1 MNITLDA
8 SALDQRHFS
17 RAQLDAFFDAILI
30 NDEVDAETP
39 LPEAVA
45 FDFEPILLIDC
56 YRLSRQLWKEGV
68 DRRAMIALTAK
79 LRRDRDLGPE
89 DRLAFKYARAKIKQV
104 RFACALFGAHHSYPT
119 ILDWMTTALG
129 HLQDA
134 FKTGQRAAVWREAL
148 LCRLFLA
155 RGPYALLR
163 RGIDRLRPAT
173 SAGFRAYLFDQIDG
187 LRDIL
192 ARGTLT
198 GAQFHA
204 ARKVISRQIAFY
216 TALDVIQPSER
227 NHRMTRLLA
236 AINGRMGR
244 MHDELVDRREAG
256 TLDYHGHHFDL
267 PDDIRARLTALV
279 SLYPAGPAS

>member
-1 MNITLDA
+1 MSIILDA
-8 SALDQRHFS
+8 SALDARRFS
-17 RAQLDAFFDAILI
+17 RAQLEALFGAILI

-39 LPEAVA
+39 LADAVTLD
-45 FDFEPILLIDC
+45 FDPGLLIDC
-56 YRLSRQLWKEGV
+56 YRLSRQLWEEGV
-68 DRRAMIALTAK
+68 NRVAMITLTSR
-79 LRRDRDLGPE
+79 LRRNRDLGPK

-104 RFACALFGAHHSYPT
+104 RFACALFDARHRYPT

-134 FKTGQRAAVWREAL
+134 FKTGNKPAVWREAL

-155 RGPYALLR
+155 AGPYALLR
-163 RGIDRLRPAT
+163 REIDRLRPAT
-173 SAGFRAYLFDQIDG
+173 SADFRTYLLGQIGG
-187 LRDIL
+187 LRALL
-192 ARGTLT
+192 ARDTLT

-204 ARKVISRQIAFY
+204 ARKVISRHIAFY
-216 TALDVIQPSER
+216 LALGTIQPSER

-236 AINGRMGR
+236 AINGLMGR
-244 MHDELVDRREAG
+244 MHDELIERREAG
-256 TLDYHGHHFDL
+256 TQDYHGDHFDL